1 MSRGHQR
8 VIVTGHLGA
17 DPEVKAPQA
26 GGLIAEFRVAVT
38 EVFKNRAGEREEH
51 TEWLRIK
58 AFNRNAEVAQQYL
71 HKGALVTVEGKL
83 RTERWQASDGSD
95 RYSTWV
101 YCDPG
106 GLTLHGSR
114 EHARTGTEHQGR
126 ATGRPAR
133 PAAQPEPRGIDD
145 EIPF

>member
-26 GGLIAEFRVAVT
+26 GGLIADFRVAVT

-58 AFNRNAEVAQQYL
+58 AFNRCAEIAQQYL
-71 HKGALVTVEGKL
+71 RKGSLVTIEGKL

-95 RYSTWV
+95 RYSAWI
-101 YCDPG
+101 YCDPR
-106 GLTLHGSR
+106 GLTLHGGR
-114 EHARTGTEHQGR
+114 EHARTGVEHQGR
-126 ATGRPAR
+126 SSAPPGRAP
-133 PAAQPEPRGIDD
+133 AQPQPGDVDD
-145 EIPF
+145 DIPF